1 MVTYIPSV
9 GFEVCYFW
17 RVQVGRGSIHN
28 LVLVKK
34 VVFGRVGKSVF
45 FNWAWIQPISGY
57 KTGLKYKVLKEF
69 GFSGSTE
76 LGFV

>member
-9 GFEVCYFW
+9 GFEVYYFW

-34 VVFGRVGKSVF
+34 VVFGRVGKS
-45 FNWAWIQPISGY
+45 
-57 KTGLKYKVLKEF
+57 
-69 GFSGSTE
+69 GF
-76 LGFV
+76 

>member
-9 GFEVCYFW
+9 GFEVYYFW

-34 VVFGRVGKSVF
+34 VVFGRVGKSGF
-45 FNWAWIQPISGY
+45 L
-57 KTGLKYKVLKEF
+57 TGP
-69 GFSGSTE
+69 GFKPFLVTKRG
-76 LGFV
+76 